1 MTIDLNTVDF
11 EKGGGLVPAI
21 IQDASSGAVLMLG
34 YMNTAAAEKTLEL
47 GKVTF
52 FSRSKNRLWTKGE
65 TSENYLELVEIKA
78 DCDNDALLVTARPKG
93 PTCHLGTQSCFGDD
107 AGSDLA
113 FLSYLE
119 NLIEGRKTADPES
132 SYTAKL
138 LSGPLRKA
146 AQKIGEEGVETAL
159 AAVDE
164 DDAALK
170 GEAADLIYHLMIV
183 LAARDVK
190 MADVIGVLKGRHR
203 RAMFWTRFL

>member
-1 MTIDLNTVDF
+1 MSDLVDKIDF
-11 EKGGGLVPAI
+11 EKSGGLVPAI
-21 IQDASSGAVLMLG
+21 VQDSVSGTVLMLG
-34 YMNTAAAEKTLEL
+34 YMNRDAVLKTQEI

-65 TSENYLELVEIKA
+65 TSENYLELVGIRA

-93 PTCHLGTQSCFGDD
+93 PTCHKGTQSCFGDE
-107 AGSDLA
+107 ASSDMA

-119 NLIEGRKTADPES
+119 NLIEGRKTADPDS

-146 AQKIGEEGVETAL
+146 AQKVGEEGVETAL

-164 DDAALK
+164 DDDALK
-170 GEAADLIYHLMIV
+170 GEAADLIYHLMVV
-183 LAARDVK
+183 LAARNLK
-190 MADVIGVLKGRHR
+190 LEDVISVLKGRHSISE
-203 RAMFWTRFL
+203 

>member
-1 MTIDLNTVDF
+1 MTLDLDNIDF

-21 IQDASSGAVLMLG
+21 VQDAGSGTVLMLG
-34 YMNTAAAEKTLEL
+34 YMNKAAAEKTLEL

-65 TSENYLELVEIKA
+65 TSENYLELVSLKT
-78 DCDNDALLVTARPKG
+78 DCDSDAVLVTARPQG
-93 PTCHLGTQSCFGDD
+93 PTCHLGTQSCFGDEY
-107 AGSDLA
+107 GSDLA

-119 NLIEGRKTADPES
+119 NLIEGRKTADPDS

-164 DDAALK
+164 DDDALK
-170 GEAADLIYHLMIV
+170 GEAADLLYHLIVV

-190 MADVIGVLKGRHR
+190 IADVIGVLKERHK
-203 RAMFWTRFL
+203 

>member
-1 MTIDLNTVDF
+1 MTLDLDRIDF
-11 EKGGGLVPAI
+11 EKGGGLAPAI
-21 IQDASSGAVLMLG
+21 VQDAGSGTVLMLG
-34 YMNTAAAEKTLEL
+34 YMNRAAAEKTLEL

-65 TSENYLELVEIKA
+65 TSENYLELVEMKT

-93 PTCHLGTQSCFGDD
+93 PTCHLGTQSCFGDE
-107 AGSDLA
+107 GSTDLA

-119 NLIEGRKTADPES
+119 NLIEGRKTADPDS
-132 SYTAKL
+132 SYTARL

-170 GEAADLIYHLMIV
+170 GEAADLLYHLMVV
-183 LAARDVK
+183 LRARDISLS
-190 MADVIGVLKGRHR
+190 DVIGVLQERHK
-203 RAMFWTRFL
+203 

>member
-1 MTIDLNTVDF
+1 MTLDLKTVDF

-21 IQDASSGAVLMLG
+21 IQDAASGAVLMLG
-34 YMNTAAAEKTLEL
+34 YMNIAAAEKTLEL

-65 TSENYLELVEIKA
+65 TSENYLELVDIKA
-78 DCDNDALLVTARPKG
+78 DCDDDALLVTARPKG
-93 PTCHLGTQSCFGDD
+93 PTCHLGTQSCFGDEV
-107 AGSDLA
+107 GSDLA

-119 NLIEGRKTADPES
+119 NLIETRKTADPES

-146 AQKIGEEGVETAL
+146 AQKVGEEGVETAL

-164 DDAALK
+164 DDAALR
-170 GEAADLIYHLMIV
+170 GEAADLIYHLMVV
-183 LAARDVK
+183 LRARDIEL
-190 MADVIGVLKGRHR
+190 ADVIGVLKERHSS
-203 RAMFWTRFL
+203 

>member
-1 MTIDLNTVDF
+1 MSLDINTVDF

-21 IQDASSGAVLMLG
+21 VQEASSGTVLMLG
-34 YMNTAAAEKTLEL
+34 YMNKAAAEKTLEI

-65 TSENYLELVEIKA
+65 TSENYLEMVSMQA
-78 DCDNDALLVTARPKG
+78 DCDHDALLVLANPKG
-93 PTCHLGTQSCFGDD
+93 PTCHLGTQSCFGDET
-107 AGSDLA
+107 GSDMA

-119 NLIEGRKTADPES
+119 ALIKGRKTADPES

-138 LSGPLRKA
+138 LQGPLRKA
-146 AQKIGEEGVETAL
+146 AQKVGEEGVETAL

-170 GEAADLIYHLMIV
+170 GEAADLLYHLMVV
-183 LAARDVK
+183 LRARDIEL
-190 MADVIGVLKGRHR
+190 AEVIGVLQGRHR
-203 RAMFWTRFL
+203 

>member
-1 MTIDLNTVDF
+1 MINLDEIDF

-21 IQDASSGAVLMLG
+21 VQDAASGIVLMLG
-34 YMNTAAAEKTLEL
+34 YMNKAAAEKTIEL

-65 TSENYLELVEIKA
+65 TSENFLELVDMKA
-78 DCDNDALLVTARPKG
+78 DCDADALLLLAHPKG
-93 PTCHLGTQSCFGDD
+93 PTCHLGTQSCFGDE
-107 AGSDLA
+107 AASDLA

-119 NLIEGRKTADPES
+119 TLIQGRKTADPDS
-132 SYTAKL
+132 SYTARL
-138 LSGPLRKA
+138 LQGPLRKA

-170 GEAADLIYHLMIV
+170 GEAADLLYHLMVV
-183 LAARDVK
+183 LRARDISLG
-190 MADVIGVLKGRHR
+190 DVIEVLRERHSD
-203 RAMFWTRFL
+203 

>member
-1 MTIDLNTVDF
+1 MTIDIDKIDF

-21 IQDASSGAVLMLG
+21 VQDVSSGAVLMLG
-34 YMNTAAAEKTLEL
+34 YMNAAATEKTLEL

-65 TSENYLELVEIKA
+65 TSENYLELVDIKM
-78 DCDNDALLVTARPKG
+78 DCDQDALLVRARPQG
-93 PTCHLGTQSCFGDD
+93 PTCHHGTQSCFGDED
-107 AGSDLA
+107 PDGLA

-119 NLIEGRKTADPES
+119 NLIEGRKTADPSS

-170 GEAADLIYHLMIV
+170 GEAADLIYHLMVV

-190 MADVIGVLKGRHR
+190 MADVIEVLKERH
-203 RAMFWTRFL
+203 TG

>member
-1 MTIDLNTVDF
+1 MTLDLNQIDF

-34 YMNTAAAEKTLEL
+34 YMNTAAAEATLEL

-65 TSENYLELVEIKA
+65 TSKNYLELVSMTA
-78 DCDNDALLVTARPKG
+78 DCDNDALLVLANPKG
-93 PTCHLGTQSCFGDD
+93 PTCHLGTQSCFGDE
-107 AGSDLA
+107 AGSDLE

-119 NLIEGRKTADPES
+119 ALIKGRKTADPES

-138 LSGPLRKA
+138 LQGPLRKA
-146 AQKIGEEGVETAL
+146 AQKVGEEGVETAL

-164 DDAALK
+164 DDDALK
-170 GEAADLIYHLMIV
+170 GEAADLLYHLMVV
-183 LAARDVK
+183 LRARDIEL
-190 MADVIGVLKGRHR
+190 ADVISVLKGRHSG
-203 RAMFWTRFL
+203 